1 MIQRGE
7 MDRPAIAV
15 PTDLQ
20 SLQKD
25 AAARRPPSS
34 SFGCLAVRSM
44 NITEDPMI
52 VFIQKMTSSIDDVAL
67 EAGRSTIRFAT
78 VITLCPFPPVCSI
91 LQ

>member
-1 MIQRGE
+1 

-15 PTDLQ
+15 PTDMQ

-25 AAARRPPSS
+25 TATRRPPSS

-67 EAGRSTIRFAT
+67 EAGRSTIRYET
-78 VITLCPFPPVCSI
+78 VTTVCSFSPACTI

>member
-1 MIQRGE
+1 

-15 PTDLQ
+15 PADMQ
-20 SLQKD
+20 ALQKD
-25 AAARRPPSS
+25 AVVRRPPSS

-67 EAGRSTIRFAT
+67 EAGRSTIR
-78 VITLCPFPPVCSI
+78 
-91 LQ
+91 